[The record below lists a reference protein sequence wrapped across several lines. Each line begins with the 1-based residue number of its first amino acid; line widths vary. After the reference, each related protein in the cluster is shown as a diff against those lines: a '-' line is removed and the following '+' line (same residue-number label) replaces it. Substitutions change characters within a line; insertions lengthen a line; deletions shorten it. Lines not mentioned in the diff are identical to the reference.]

1 MHSRAPKPGA
11 LVVNGDPLRPPVHG
25 VGNGQVDMRVR
36 GQGLR
41 GAVMALSFAALLAC
55 LALLFYR
62 VQHIEDDVAQ
72 SVTSAMW
79 SLAQAETEYLRFLRG
94 LEVYDSGDAG
104 LSHEDLTSRF
114 ENLRSSLPALI
125 EGPDLQTL
133 RSKLDLDLVV
143 PPMLATMEQIEPLV
157 YALEPGDQTS
167 FATIVDA
174 MSTHAEPLHGL
185 VKNARWIDNWQ
196 EVYRADLNSIGHQEI
211 LWLFIGAV
219 LAGAIL
225 IGLLINEFQVTR
237 RLLLQSEATEQQLL
251 QARNTAEQA
260 NVAKSRFLAAANHD
274 LRQPMQSLTMLL
286 ALLQRTNDWH
296 HRQVIYGQI
305 SDKLEA
311 MGRLLN
317 VLLDIN
323 NLEEGRIEVNRSD
336 LPLSNVFDRLESESR
351 LAAQKAGIRI
361 RFVPSRLL
369 VQSDPVLLE
378 QVLANL
384 ISNAI
389 RYTQEGKILV
399 GCRRQGSTARI
410 EVWDTGPGISE
421 DQLDKIFHD
430 YYQLENPSRDPNK
443 GLGLGLAIVLR
454 LADMLDHKVT
464 ARSEVGKGSTFTVE
478 VPITGR
484 VHQTRT
490 KVRPQTDARDLS
502 RRTVLMVEDNETMLE
517 TTARLLE
524 IWGAKVIQ
532 ADSGA
537 AALKALH
544 RDGPRPDLII
554 ADYRLKT
561 GPNGLE
567 ATQKIREIYGQDIP
581 AILMTG
587 DTAAEVTREIE
598 AANCA
603 LAHKPFR
610 PNELQNLMITMIAQ
624 GDQDRAKAAAA
635 ETAPTSRLRA
645 AAGE

>member
-1 MHSRAPKPGA
+1 MK
-11 LVVNGDPLRPPVHG
+11 
-25 VGNGQVDMRVR
+25 VR

-41 GAVMALSFAALLAC
+41 GLVMAVSFTALLVC
-55 LALLFYR
+55 LALLFDR
-62 VQHIEDDVAQ
+62 VRNIEGDVAQ
-72 SVTSAMW
+72 SVSRAMA
-79 SLAQAETEYLRFLRG
+79 SLAQTEIDYLKFLRA
-94 LEVYDSGDAG
+94 LETYETGGNQIGHDEVV
-104 LSHEDLTSRF
+104 ERF
-114 ENLRSSLPALI
+114 ETLSSRLPVLLD
-125 EGPDLQTL
+125 GPDIIPLQPRISLADAIGPIQATL
-133 RSKLDLDLVV
+133 VR
-143 PPMLATMEQIEPLV
+143 IEPLV
-157 YALEPGDQTS
+157 YALTPGDSET
-167 FATIVDA
+167 AHTIIEA
-174 MSTHAEPLHGL
+174 MTAHEAALHDL
-185 VKNARWIDNWQ
+185 VMEAQGVDNWQ
-196 EVYRADLNSIGHQEI
+196 DVYRANPDDIGRRHI
-211 LWLFIGAV
+211 IWLIGGAV

-225 IGLLINEFQVTR
+225 IVLLINEFRVAR
-237 RLLLQSEATEQQLL
+237 RLLHQSEASERELL

-286 ALLQRTNDWH
+286 ALLQRTKDWH

-323 NLEEGRIEVNRSD
+323 NLEEGRIEINPSD
-336 LPLSNVFDRLESESR
+336 IALSNVFDRLEGEYR
-351 LAAQKAGIRI
+351 LSAQKAGLQI

-369 VQSDPVLLE
+369 VHSDPVLLE
-378 QVLANL
+378 QILANL
-384 ISNAI
+384 ISNAV
-389 RYTQEGKILV
+389 RYTRDGRILV
-399 GCRRQGSTARI
+399 GCRRRGTTACI
-410 EVWDTGPGISE
+410 QVWDTGSGISE
-421 DQLDKIFHD
+421 NQIEKIFHD

-464 ARSEVGKGSTFTVE
+464 AKSEPGKGSTFTVE
-478 VPITGR
+478 LPIVGR

-490 KVRPQTDARDLS
+490 RVRPQMDLS
-502 RRTVLMVEDNETMLE
+502 GGLARRTVLMVEDNATMLE

-524 IWGAKVIQ
+524 IWGARVIQ
-532 ADSGA
+532 AESGS
-537 AALKALH
+537 AALEALDRH
-544 RDGPRPDLII
+544 GPRPDLII

-567 ATQKIREIYGQDIP
+567 ATQQIREIYGQDIP

-603 LAHKPFR
+603 LAHKPFQ
-610 PNELQNLMITMIAQ
+610 PNDLQTLMVSMIAQ
-624 GDQDRAKAAAA
+624 GDQERAKAATA